1 MASMRSASFEI
12 SHFDQTIKSSVSK
25 LGDKRIKEITSLQRK
40 VILGFLKGRDTF
52 ACLPTGYGKFLIY
65 QLAVRVAAEL
75 SVVYNYKDLFSTE
88 PVVLVVSPLNALI
101 KDQLSSCEKLGINA
115 TKIEGSELPSLEGT
129 EIVYVS
135 PETLIGNTQILL
147 RLGERLLGI
156 VVDESH
162 CLNNW

>member
-1 MASMRSASFEI
+1 MASMRSARFEI
-12 SHFDQTIKSSVSK
+12 SHFDQAIKSSVSK

-52 ACLPTGYGKFLIY
+52 ACLPTGYGKSLIY

-115 TKIEGSELPSLEGT
+115 TKMEGSELPSLEGT
-129 EIVYVS
+129 EIVHVS

-147 RLGERLLGI
+147 KLGERLLGI

-162 CLNNW
+162 CVNNW